1 MAGVTSSESEHDDAL
16 ISLTSDP
23 LLLGAVVDDRYELR
37 RVLGRGAA
45 AVVYAAEHLRVRRP
59 VALKLSL
66 HNEELNALLSVRLRR
81 EIEALSRV
89 RHHAIIDALDAGEH
103 DGLPYLVMEL
113 IEGRS
118 LAGLIAARGK
128 LAPEETVKIGIA
140 LAEGLD
146 AVHAAGIVHRDVKP
160 LNVLLTHA
168 PWRQVHLC
176 DFGIAKLRPTSAG
189 APPRLTERGALIG
202 TLEYMPLEALEGSEE
217 ADHRVDVYALGVTLY
232 ECLTGAVPIEGTFAA
247 IAVRLSAGPLP
258 PVSELRSDV
267 PAVLSEI
274 IARCLAPSPADR
286 FASALDVA
294 RALRESAT
302 TVPEAI
308 DLLRGGARPLSA
320 QEGAPSDEGTRRNH
334 ARAPFV
340 TLASLQRG
348 GEAPTTSRV
357 EDVSHGG
364 LLVFGKIAYQ
374 AGEAL
379 RLRFALPISGR
390 VIAVP
395 SIVRWSRQARHGIA
409 TGLEFGA
416 LPEGAGEEI
425 DRYVALMGRP
435 G

>member
-1 MAGVTSSESEHDDAL
+1 L

-45 AVVYAAEHLRVRRP
+45 AVVYAAEHLRVHRP

-66 HNEELNALLSVRLRR
+66 HNAELNALLSVRLRR
-81 EIEALSRV
+81 EIDALSRV

-103 DGLPYLVMEL
+103 EGLPYLVMEL
-113 IEGRS
+113 IEGRT
-118 LAGLIAARGK
+118 LAGLIAARGR
-128 LAPEETVKIGIA
+128 LAPEETLKVGIA

-176 DFGIAKLRPTSAG
+176 DFGIAKLRPSAAG
-189 APPRLTERGALIG
+189 APPRLTEPGALIG

-217 ADHRVDVYALGVTLY
+217 ADHRVDVYALGITLY
-232 ECLTGAVPIEGTFAA
+232 ECLTGAVPVEGTFAKL
-247 IAVRLSAGPLP
+247 AVRLSAGPLP
-258 PVSELRSDV
+258 KVSELRSDV
-267 PAVLSEI
+267 PPALSEI
-274 IARCLAPSPADR
+274 VARCLAPSPSDR

-294 RALRESAT
+294 KALRDST
-302 TVPEAI
+302 TTAPEAI
-308 DLLRGGARPLSA
+308 DLLRGGARPLATQQAGPGS
-320 QEGAPSDEGTRRNH
+320 ESSTRRNH

-340 TLASLQRG
+340 TLASLQRT

-364 LLVFGKIAYQ
+364 LLVFGKVAYQ
-374 AGEAL
+374 AGESL

-390 VIAVP
+390 VIAVA
-395 SIVRWSRQARHGIA
+395 STVRWSRQARHGIA

-425 DRYVALMGRP
+425 DRYVELMGRP